1 MNNHVNLGYKKHK
14 NERLI
19 AFAQGV
25 HDAVMKNAGQFPN
38 LPVSLA
44 DLQDAITDFTTKR
57 NAAVQG
63 SVAQTEARQAART
76 VLLDKLNPI
85 ALHVEGVALGN
96 ADVIRAAGFD
106 TKAHG
111 YTAQTRLTKPSLY
124 DAVNVESTKIQLRVK
139 AQRNVRS
146 VKVQYRSAGGAW
158 QDGGDFLNTKSVV
171 VLTLVPGTLYDF
183 RVQFIG
189 GSTGTSEW
197 SDILT
202 HMAI

>member
-1 MNNHVNLGYKKHK
+1 MNHHVNLGYKKYK
-14 NERLI
+14 DERLI
-19 AFAQGV
+19 PFAQGV
-25 HDAVMKNAGQFPN
+25 HDALTANGSQFPN
-38 LPVSLA
+38 LPVALP

-63 SVAQTEARQAART
+63 SVAQTEARKAART
-76 VLLDKLNPI
+76 VLLGKLNPI

-111 YTAQTRLTKPSLY
+111 YTAQSPLAKPSLY
-124 DAVNVESTKIQLRVK
+124 DAVNVASTKIQLRVK

-146 VKVQYRSAGGAW
+146 VKVQYRTAGGAW

-171 VLTLVPGTLYDF
+171 VLNLVPGTMYDF

-189 GSTGTSEW
+189 GRTGASEW
-197 SDILT
+197 SDSIS

>member
-1 MNNHVNLGYKKHK
+1 MNNHVNLGYKKYK
-14 NERLI
+14 DDPLI

-25 HDAVMKNAGQFPN
+25 HDALIKNAGQFPN

-57 NAAVQG
+57 IAAVQG
-63 SVAQTEARQAART
+63 SVAQTEARKAART
-76 VLLDKLNPI
+76 VLLDKLNPL

-96 ADVIRAAGFD
+96 PDIIRAAGFD

-111 YTAQTRLTKPSLY
+111 YTAQARLDKPILSSAL
-124 DAVNVESTKIQLRVK
+124 NVASTKIQLRVK

-146 VKVQYRSAGGAW
+146 VKVQYRTAGGPW
-158 QDGGDFLNTKSVV
+158 QDGGDFPNTKSVV
-171 VLTLVPGTLYDF
+171 VLNLEPGTWYDF

-189 GSTGTSEW
+189 GSTGASEW

-202 HMAI
+202 HMAV